1 MVRAYWIG
9 PLLVALAVTGLALSQ
24 TSTPAVVNPPGS
36 PKERIVT
43 VGDLGKPGQ
52 KCRVLKTWTMPNGHP
67 AYQVQALDT
76 GELITIEESASA
88 ASPARFGLFHAH
100 ETRIFHWGGDGK
112 WRRTA
117 VRSRRRTRSSL
128 RSRSPFIPKR
138 PLRRSTASI
147 PQSRR
152 RSRSP
157 FIPKRSLRL

>member
-9 PLLVALAVTGLALSQ
+9 PLLAALALTGLALSQ
-24 TSTPAVVNPPGS
+24 TITPTVPNPPNS
-36 PKERIVT
+36 PQERIVT

-88 ASPARFGLFHAH
+88 AAAPRAGLFNPH
-100 ETRIFHWGGDGK
+100 EMRIFHWGGEAEP
-112 WRRTA
+112 RRTA
-117 VRSRRRTRSSL
+117 VRSRRRTRLFS

-138 PLRRSTASI
+138 PLRRLTT
-147 PQSRR
+147 P
-152 RSRSP
+152 
-157 FIPKRSLRL
+157 SL